1 MCGSG
6 IGAGFAEAV
15 FSSVKKPGDVL
26 VMLGY
31 DNDGHD
37 KDDGDEPGAIGGVGQ
52 DHGEDGERDGGEDG
66 GERNVFRKGEDDD
79 EEEEPG
85 DRGEWGEGQE
95 DSESGCDAFAAFE
108 LEPDGVD
115 VAEDGAERGES
126 FSVLERDGREAGC
139 EDDSAGEPDG
149 EESFAGIED
158 EGENAELFCAGADDI
173 GGSDVAAAL
182 FADVL
187 LEEKADEDESE
198 GDGAEEVSGEAN
210 QEVREYGH
218 RA

>member
-1 MCGSG
+1 
-6 IGAGFAEAV
+6 
-15 FSSVKKPGDVL
+15 
-26 VMLGY
+26 MLG
-31 DNDGHD
+31 DDDDGHD
-37 KDDGDEPGAIGGVGQ
+37 EDDGGKPGSVGSVRQEQGGGRK
-52 DHGEDGERDGGEDG
+52 DDGGEDG
-66 GERNVFRKGEDDD
+66 GERDVLCRAEGEDEDD
-79 EEEEPG
+79 EAGE
-85 DRGEWGEGQE
+85 RGEGCEGEE
-95 DSESGCDAFAAFE
+95 DSEGGGDAFAAFE
-108 LEPDGVD
+108 AEPDGVD